1 MIELIAKTKQGVELI
16 DARLLYENLNVGRD
30 FSNWIKSRI
39 EKYDF
44 QRNRDYFVEDN
55 QFQNTDNQILRQN
68 GRKIEKGRPTVDYFV
83 TITMAKELCLL
94 QNNET
99 GRRYRRYLIRIEEE
113 TRKQM
118 LNIPT
123 PKIFNQVKCI
133 HYTGWLLQNGYSI
146 MSGQVRARIK
156 KYPEQF
162 RKTDKGWYMSEA
174 IAEYF
179 LNFKNPQQRIAEMPS
194 VNPQFAPM
202 FSKEELQEMTRK

>member
-1 MIELIAKTKQGVELI
+1 MTELTHKDTMSSREIARITGKPQKDVMKSIRNMEHAWKRVTGG
-16 DARLLYENLNVGRD
+16 N
-30 FSNWIKSRI
+30 FSLSEYKDS
-39 EKYDF
+39 
-44 QRNRDYFVEDN
+44 
-55 QFQNTDNQILRQN
+55 
-68 GRKIEKGRPTVDYFV
+68 
-83 TITMAKELCLL
+83 
-94 QNNET
+94 T
-99 GRRYRRYLIRIEEE
+99 GRRLPQYQLNKTECLYIATKFNNEARARLVIRWAELEEKE
-113 TRKQM
+113 KQNT
-118 LNIPT
+118 LRVPA

-194 VNPQFAPM
+194 VNPQWVPM
-202 FSKEELQEMTRK
+202 FSKEELLEMIRK